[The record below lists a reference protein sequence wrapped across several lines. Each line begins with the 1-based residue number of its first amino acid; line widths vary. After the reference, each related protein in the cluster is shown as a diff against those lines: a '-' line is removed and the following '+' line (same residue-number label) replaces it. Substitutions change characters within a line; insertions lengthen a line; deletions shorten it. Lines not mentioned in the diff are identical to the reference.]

1 LSGGKVK
8 RYFLE
13 VAYKG
18 TNYSGW
24 QIQKNAVSVQEEL
37 NKVLKVLFG
46 NNINTLGS
54 GRTDTGVHA
63 EQQFVQIDL
72 EKALTPEY
80 LYKINRMLPEDI
92 SVREYFLVNPEANA
106 RFDAISRRYEY
117 RIVRVKNPFLFGFTY
132 LYPRPLDITLLN
144 KSSELLL
151 NYSDFQSFSKVKTSV
166 ENFLCTI
173 HKAEWEERGDLLIF
187 HVEAN
192 RFLRG
197 MVRALVGTLI
207 EVGLGKMSIEEFK
220 KILDKKDRKAA
231 GRAAP
236 PEGLF
241 LCEVK
246 YPKEIF
252 LKD

>member
-1 LSGGKVK
+1 MSGGKVK

>member
-1 LSGGKVK
+1 LSGDKVN

-18 TNYSGW
+18 TKYNGW

-37 NKVLKVLFG
+37 NKVLKILFKG
-46 NNINTLGS
+46 PVATLGS

-72 EKALTPEY
+72 ENDFTPDH
-80 LYKINRMLPEDI
+80 LYKMNRILPVDI
-92 SVREYFLVNPEANA
+92 AVNRYFKVKPDANA
-106 RFDAISRRYEY
+106 RFDALSRRYEY
-117 RIVRVKNPFLFGFTY
+117 RITRVKNPFLFGLTY
-132 LYPRPLDITLLN
+132 YYPRPMDLSLLN
-144 KSSELLL
+144 QATALLCQ
-151 NYSDFQSFSKVKTSV
+151 YTDFQSFSKVNTSV

-173 HKAEWEERGDLLIF
+173 YRAEWEERGELLTF

-207 EVGLGKMSIEEFK
+207 EVGLGRMSVEEFIA
-220 KILDKKDRKAA
+220 ILDKKDRKAA

-246 YPKEIF
+246 YPEEIF
-252 LKD
+252 IRE